1 MPAEHDDRNDH
12 CDDDGRDV
20 DDERDAVGRQCV
32 RRRVHTDRSRLS
44 EPGPGTPIVER
55 PLAGLLTSNRES
67 EQGPAR
73 YSEMILYVRRLSDEE
88 EGAE

>member
-1 MPAEHDDRNDH
+1 M
-12 CDDDGRDV
+12 
-20 DDERDAVGRQCV
+20 
-32 RRRVHTDRSRLS
+32 RRASGSHRS
-44 EPGPGTPIVER
+44 EPVVRARTRTPTVER

>member
-1 MPAEHDDRNDH
+1 MGAGCPSPDPD
-12 CDDDGRDV
+12 
-20 DDERDAVGRQCV
+20 
-32 RRRVHTDRSRLS
+32 TDR
-44 EPGPGTPIVER
+44 ER

-88 EGAE
+88 EAAE

>member
-1 MPAEHDDRNDH
+1 MPL
-12 CDDDGRDV
+12 DGNASGV
-20 DDERDAVGRQCV
+20 GFTPIGAGCPSLARDA
-32 RRRVHTDRSRLS
+32 DR
-44 EPGPGTPIVER
+44 ER
-55 PLAGLLTSNRES
+55 PLAGLLTSYRES